1 MVWMIVEKILT
12 MSEIYFLSIEFIMD
26 LSSMPK
32 SDVIS
37 GYSQREMALFI
48 AGLLLVAALG
58 C

>member
-26 LSSMPK
+26 LSSMLK

-37 GYSQREMALFI
+37 DYFQLEMALFR